1 MENSL
6 GAGFS
11 YAFSILAGVF
21 LTVLFISLGYD
32 HHIQLNCDRAV
43 EKLVDESRANGYI
56 SYPFTSFEGT
66 AISDSYLIVTLY
78 MYPVL
83 ASSLLKSR

>member
-43 EKLVDESRANGYI
+43 EK
-56 SYPFTSFEGT
+56 
-66 AISDSYLIVTLY
+66 
-78 MYPVL
+78 
-83 ASSLLKSR
+83 